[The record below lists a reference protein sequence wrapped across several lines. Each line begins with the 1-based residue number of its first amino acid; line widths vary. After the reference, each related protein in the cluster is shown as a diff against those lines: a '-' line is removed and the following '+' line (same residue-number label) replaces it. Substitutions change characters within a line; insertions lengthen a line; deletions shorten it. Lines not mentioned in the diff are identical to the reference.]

1 MSASDINLEANLK
14 VKLEFLIYDSLDDY
28 QNIMK
33 NDKNIK
39 YEKIESNKNYII

>member
-28 QNIMK
+28 QKIMK
-33 NDKNIK
+33 NDKNT
-39 YEKIESNKNYII
+39 YGKIESNKNYII